1 MSSRHADDWWK
12 NLSEEEKHEAMTYML
27 EKEGK
32 QKELDDIRSTLKEIT
47 KRILQLPSSPREFHP
62 EALTEPY
69 VTVSRHTARAT
80 H

>member
-1 MSSRHADDWWK
+1 MLAGSRQWMPKVAYVFDDDVDIY
-12 NLSEEEKHEAMTYML
+12 SEERVKWA
-27 EKEGK
+27 
-32 QKELDDIRSTLKEIT
+32 QAWR
-47 KRILQLPSSPREFHP
+47 LPSSPREFHP